1 MVVIGGENVYP
12 AQVEDVLAVDPSV
25 AEVAVTAVDDP
36 AYGARLV
43 AHVVPASG
51 AQVDADHLQAL
62 VRGALARHAGPR
74 EVRLVRTL
82 PRGATGKVLHRE
94 LRTGGTR

>member
-1 MVVIGGENVYP
+1 M
-12 AQVEDVLAVDPSV
+12 

-43 AHVVPASG
+43 AHVVPAAG
-51 AQVDADHLQAL
+51 AEVDADHLQAL
-62 VRGALARHAGPR
+62 VRGSLARHAVPR
-74 EVRLVRTL
+74 EVRVVDAL

-94 LRTGGTR
+94 LRTGGTP